1 MDMCIK
7 VSMHSGRAQRGQKN
21 LLRHSCPE
29 LSINFLATQY
39 HFTIYLPKVNN
50 NNNTLVDRAIRPF
63 VICYRTVRGVSDT
76 KTVD

>member
-1 MDMCIK
+1 MDMCLK
-7 VSMHSGRAQRGQKN
+7 VSMHSGRALRGQKN
-21 LLRHSCPE
+21 LLRRLCQE

-50 NNNTLVDRAIRPF
+50 NNTLVDRVILPFAICCR
-63 VICYRTVRGVSDT
+63 VGKDVSDT